1 MSTSRRNLTTGYARV
16 ALVALIVLALFALT
30 QRGDVEPVD
39 AAPPAAPEIQKGADK
54 QTTGDTPDDA
64 AKPATSPKPKAEPK
78 HTTESLRGRIVWLG
92 EALKERYGIESDDDA
107 AHSQIAL
114 ATTDGRLVPLVKD
127 NRGRGFWIDPR
138 LRDFDLELTVRRFEG
153 SPVVQVVRVYSI
165 REGRAYELDYWCDT
179 CSIPMYELK
188 DCECC
193 QGPTRFRERLVDKTG
208 P

>member
-1 MSTSRRNLTTGYARV
+1 MSSSRPNLVTGYARV
-16 ALVALIVLALFALT
+16 ALVALIVLLLFALSR
-30 QRGDVEPVD
+30 QGQVDPVD
-39 AAPPAAPEIQKGADK
+39 AAPPAAIDK
-54 QTTGDTPDDA
+54 QSAA
-64 AKPATSPKPKAEPK
+64 AKQDSALQVATDAKPKTDPK
-78 HTTESLRGRIVWLG
+78 HTTETLRGRIVWLG
-92 EALKERYGIESDDDA
+92 EALKERYGIEGDADA
-107 AHSQIAL
+107 AQSQIAL
-114 ATTDGRLVPLVKD
+114 ATTDDRLVPLVKD

-153 SPVVQVVRVYSI
+153 SPVVQVVRVYTI

>member
-1 MSTSRRNLTTGYARV
+1 MSAARRNLVTGYARV
-16 ALVALIVLALFALT
+16 TLVALMVLTLFALSRQT
-30 QRGDVEPVD
+30 TVEPVD
-39 AAPPAAPEIQKGADK
+39 AAPPATADK
-54 QTTGDTPDDA
+54 QDA
-64 AKPATSPKPKAEPK
+64 KAKAEPK
-78 HTTESLRGRIVWLG
+78 HTNETLRGRIVWLG
-92 EALKERYGIESDDDA
+92 EALKERYGIESDADA
-107 AHSQIAL
+107 AQSQIAL
-114 ATTDGRLVPLVKD
+114 ATTDGRLVPIVKD

-138 LRDFDLELTVRRFEG
+138 LRDFDLELTVRRYEG
-153 SPVVQVVRVYSI
+153 SPVVQIVRVYSI